1 MVTRPRDTRVD
12 AVQEKGSKSL
22 SENKRT
28 YSLIVKCSGQGHRV
42 RLDPRRLW
50 ASARCPSCRSPVDPT
65 RLRRVLALV
74 VLMYVVTAESRSK
87 RLLVV
92 GAWAYAVGVLLLAFG
107 LWQWGDRWWL
117 MTVVMFG
124 PRWLILLPLLALLP
138 MAFKLNKRM
147 MIPLLVTAVIALG
160 PIMGFR
166 VGVRRWFGSPA
177 DSLTLR
183 VATFN
188 AGGGNT
194 LRGPLSWVL
203 NEIDAEIVAVQECG
217 PTLQQHIEQIP
228 ELSWYHH
235 SDFQMC
241 LLSRYPIRSVA
252 QMDRETLELAGASGF
267 VIRYAIEIG
276 DTVVNVTSLH
286 LDTPRQGLEG
296 LRSGA
301 VREGLGNL
309 RSKEFTREIESR
321 QGRSWVDGAKG
332 PFIVLG
338 DFNMPVESAIYQEY
352 WGDLKNAFSQVGFG
366 FGSTRF
372 NGWIRVR
379 IDHVL
384 LGDGWRAVKAFV
396 GPKLGSDHRPMIAHV
411 VLSESP

>member
-1 MVTRPRDTRVD
+1 
-12 AVQEKGSKSL
+12 L

-28 YSLIVKCSGQGHRV
+28 YSLIVKCSGEGHRV

-50 ASARCPSCRSPVDPT
+50 APARCPSCRSPVDPT
-65 RLRRVLALV
+65 RIRRVLALV
-74 VLMYVVTAESRSK
+74 VLMYMVTAESRSK

-92 GAWAYAVGVLLLAFG
+92 GTWAYAVGVLLLAFG

-124 PRWLILLPLLALLP
+124 PRWLILLPLLVLLP
-138 MAFKLNKRM
+138 MAFRRNKKM
-147 MIPLLVTAVIALG
+147 MIPMLVTAVIALG

-166 VGVRRWFGSPA
+166 VGVRRWFGSPS

-188 AGGGNT
+188 AAGGNT
-194 LRGPLSWVL
+194 LQGPLSWVL
-203 NEIDAEIVAVQECG
+203 NEIDAEIVAFQECG
-217 PTLQQHIEQIP
+217 PTLQQQIEQLP
-228 ELSWYHH
+228 EISWYHH

-241 LLSRYPIRSVA
+241 LLSRYPIRAVA

-267 VIRYAIEIG
+267 VIRYAIEIS
-276 DTVVNVTSLH
+276 DTVVNVTSVH
-286 LDTPRQGLEG
+286 LDTPREGLEG

-301 VREGLGNL
+301 VGQGLGNL
-309 RSKEFTREIESR
+309 RSKSFTREIESR

-366 FGSTRF
+366 FGSTRM

-396 GPKLGSDHRPMIAHV
+396 GPKLGSDHRPMIAHI
-411 VLSESP
+411 VLSGSP

>member
-1 MVTRPRDTRVD
+1 M
-12 AVQEKGSKSL
+12 
-22 SENKRT
+22 
-28 YSLIVKCSGQGHRV
+28 

-50 ASARCPSCRSPVDPT
+50 APARCPSCRSPVDPT
-65 RLRRVLALV
+65 RIRRVLALV
-74 VLMYVVTAESRSK
+74 VLMYMVTAESRSK

-92 GAWAYAVGVLLLAFG
+92 GTWAYAVGVLLLAFG

-124 PRWLILLPLLALLP
+124 PRWLILLPLLVLLP
-138 MAFKLNKRM
+138 MAFRRNKKM
-147 MIPLLVTAVIALG
+147 MIPMLVTAVIALG

-166 VGVRRWFGSPA
+166 VGVRRWFGSPS

-188 AGGGNT
+188 AAGGNT
-194 LRGPLSWVL
+194 LQGPLSWVL
-203 NEIDAEIVAVQECG
+203 NEIDAEIVAFQECG
-217 PTLQQHIEQIP
+217 PTLQQQIEQLP
-228 ELSWYHH
+228 EISWYHH

-241 LLSRYPIRSVA
+241 LLSRYPIRAVA

-267 VIRYAIEIG
+267 VIRYAIEIS
-276 DTVVNVTSLH
+276 DTVVNVTSVH
-286 LDTPRQGLEG
+286 LDTPREGLEG

-301 VREGLGNL
+301 VGQGLGNL
-309 RSKEFTREIESR
+309 RSKSFTREIESR

-366 FGSTRF
+366 FGSTRM

-396 GPKLGSDHRPMIAHV
+396 GPKLGSDHRPMIAHI
-411 VLSESP
+411 VLSGSP